1 MLQANGLTNAALING
16 EPQMTHDDQD
26 RPEIKAEIETN
37 NLKDIEANKS
47 NRTSI
52 ESGKSSHFSVNSIE
66 SNLRRRITNPL
77 ETAEL

>member
-1 MLQANGLTNAALING
+1 MLQANGLTNAVLING
-16 EPQMTHDDQD
+16 EPQMIPNDLG
-26 RPEIKAEIETN
+26 RPEIKAEI
-37 NLKDIEANKS
+37 DMEANRS

-52 ESGKSSHFSVNSIE
+52 ESGKSSHFSVKSIE